1 MDNLIKR
8 YQEMKQQ
15 HPGVMLLFRVGDFY
29 EMFSDDAKDASNIL
43 GITLTRRANGAAQH
57 VEIAAFP
64 HYALD
69 TCLPK
74 LVRAGCR
81 VAIFEQR
88 ETPQIDQ
95 DKIQKE
101 ASLLIADFL
110 YDQGGKKEEL
120 GKAGKQLLG
129 EIETIA
135 AKFYKHNPDLV
146 GDKDFRMEMTGGD
159 VDELKANYGDREG
172 FKQLNSLLEK
182 WYDSDIFDEE
192 ANASESPR

>member
-1 MDNLIKR
+1 
-8 YQEMKQQ
+8 MKQK
-15 HPGVMLLFRVGDFY
+15 HPGVILLFRVGDFY

-57 VEIAAFP
+57 IEIAAFP

-69 TCLPK
+69 ACLPK
-74 LVRAGCR
+74 LVRAGHR
-81 VAIFEQR
+81 VAIFEQP
-88 ETPQIDQ
+88 EVPQTVQ

-101 ASLLIADFL
+101 VSAFVVDFL

-120 GKAGKQLLG
+120 GKVGKQLLG
-129 EIETIA
+129 EIETVA
-135 AKFYKHNPDLV
+135 AKFYKQNPDLV

-159 VDELKANYGDREG
+159 VDELKVNYGDREG

-192 ANASESPR
+192 VNASESSR